1 LFMNAMTW
9 FDHETES
16 IWSQPWGRAIKGD
29 LQDTNLELLPS
40 QIMTYENW
48 LDEHP
53 NTLVMVSGLEELR
66 SRKLEVPS
74 PSYVIGVK
82 LGEVIEGFA
91 YKSVENIGGV
101 LNEFVEDVPIVIW
114 VSEGGYHVFARQV
127 ETRILSFELGEELGT
142 IVDQETGST
151 WQLNNGLAIDGE
163 LRGKALLRLP
173 TFSSD
178 SVAWNDFYPEA
189 ELFRP

>member
-1 LFMNAMTW
+1 MFMNAMTW

>member
-1 LFMNAMTW
+1 MNAMTW